1 MHDSTKVLPRLDA
14 KIARDISLSATQ
26 KLMECNKASDIIGTY
41 IVTILEQHSN
51 VLLFPF
57 SRTDIWGFV
66 GKYENKVFSCINTS
80 IPLEE
85 QVFVAAHELY
95 HIWFNGHEE
104 LILSKDI
111 EGTEISGTQLNEQK
125 ANRFAAEFLVQAT
138 LLKAEITMFSIK
150 PEKIGI
156 KTVLQLANSFTVPY
170 RSMVKR
176 LFEIEIITRKQ
187 AIELLGQPEQFIDHW
202 RQRLG
207 YGLPHPTKKK
217 KLGNLLDL
225 AMQAFESDL
234 ITRDKL
240 DYLLEMVGIEP
251 NQLGLSADV
260 KQYLFPPDGVKG
272 NQEESE

>member
-1 MHDSTKVLPRLDA
+1 MNDSMKALPRLQA
-14 KIARDISLSATQ
+14 KIVRDISLNATK
-26 KLMECNKASDIIGTY
+26 KLMECNKASDIIGDY
-41 IVTILEQHSN
+41 IFTILEQHSN

-95 HIWFNGHEE
+95 HIWFNGQEE

-111 EGTEISGTQLNEQK
+111 EGTETNGTPLNEQM

-138 LLKAEITMFSIK
+138 LLQAEITMFSIK

-156 KTVLQLANSFTVPY
+156 KAVLQLANSFTVPY
-170 RSMVKR
+170 RSIVKR
-176 LFEIEIITRKQ
+176 LFETEIITRKQ
-187 AIELLGQPEQFIDHW
+187 AIELLEQPEQFIDHW
-202 RQRLG
+202 RLRLG
-207 YGLPHPTKKK
+207 YGLPCPTKKK

-225 AMQAFESDL
+225 AMQAFEIDL

-240 DYLLEMVGIEP
+240 DHLLEFVGIKP
-251 NQLGLSADV
+251 NQLGLPVDTE
-260 KQYLFPPDGVKG
+260 QYLFPPDGAKG
-272 NQEESE
+272 N

>member
-1 MHDSTKVLPRLDA
+1 MHDSMKALPRLEA
-14 KIARDISLSATQ
+14 KVVRNISLSATR
-26 KLMECNKASDIIGTY
+26 KLMECNKASDIIGDY
-41 IVTILEQHSN
+41 IFTILEQHSN

-80 IPLEE
+80 IPLED

-95 HIWFNGHEE
+95 HIWFNGQEE

-111 EGTEISGTQLNEQK
+111 EGTETNGTSLNEQM

-138 LLKAEITMFSIK
+138 LLQAEITMFSIK

-156 KTVLQLANSFTVPY
+156 KAVLQLANSFTVPY

-176 LFEIEIITRKQ
+176 LFETEIITRKQ
-187 AIELLGQPEQFIDHW
+187 AIELLEQPEQFIDHW
-202 RQRLG
+202 RLRLG
-207 YGLPHPTKKK
+207 YGLPCPTKKK

-225 AMQAFESDL
+225 AMQAFEIDL

-240 DYLLEMVGIEP
+240 DHLLEIVGIEP
-251 NQLGLSADV
+251 NQLGLPVDTE
-260 KQYLFPPDGVKG
+260 QYLFSPDGAKG
-272 NQEESE
+272 K